1 MSVRVV
7 DRQGTPG
14 DEVRFRVGGRQR
26 SRRVDTPE
34 DAHAFDAGIRAWLWP
49 QWFGGGIRRKDGRGL
64 STSLPAVAAAMSIES
79 ANRGATAPGA
89 PNSGKVEMS
98 DRIQIPGMEGDRGR
112 GEWGVASFEPAPRAE
127 AQSTADHLV
136 GGRRLMAANRGTG
149 GNTGGIGLGGI
160 LVIVGIVL
168 MIVWSF
174 WIGLIVTLVGLIAFG
189 GFAKGKWY

>member
-1 MSVRVV
+1 M
-7 DRQGTPG
+7 
-14 DEVRFRVGGRQR
+14 
-26 SRRVDTPE
+26 
-34 DAHAFDAGIRAWLWP
+34 
-49 QWFGGGIRRKDGRGL
+49 DG
-64 STSLPAVAAAMSIES
+64 E
-79 ANRGATAPGA
+79 
-89 PNSGKVEMS
+89 
-98 DRIQIPGMEGDRGR
+98 RGR
-112 GEWGVASFEPAPRAE
+112 GEWGVASFKPAPRAE